1 MASAKRPFLSK
12 LLIGFLLALSLLLLT
27 CFLSLEATAAAKV
40 QREQKRTTSKGSR
53 LAPLP
58 RLLDRQGLTRLLTR
72 HRGQVVLLNFWATW
86 CEPCRQEFAWLNN
99 LVERYHHRGLVV
111 LAVSVDIPSAYL
123 QVRKFLGQQKPTFP
137 TYVKEPGDEEAFI
150 NAVDAS
156 WTGALPATFVYNVTG
171 KRVRSM
177 IGEQTRDAFDA
188 AVRDLLPYP
197 DGADDPRPKP
207 GG

>member
-40 QREQKRTTSKGSR
+40 QREQKRTTSKGAR

-58 RLLDRQGLTRLLTR
+58 RLLDRQGLTRLLAG
-72 HRGQVVLLNFWATW
+72 HRGQVVLVNFWATW

-99 LVERYHHRGLVV
+99 LSERYRHRGLVV
-111 LAVSVDIPSAYL
+111 LAVSVDVPSAFP

-137 TYVKEPGDEEAFI
+137 TYLKKPGNDEEFI
-150 NAVDAS
+150 NAIDARWS
-156 WTGALPATFVYNVTG
+156 GALPATFVYDVTG
-171 KRVRSM
+171 KPVRSM
-177 IGEQTRDAFDA
+177 FGEQTADSFDA
-188 AVRDLLPYP
+188 AVRDFLPHAR
-197 DGADDPRPKP
+197 GADRPPR
-207 GG
+207 